1 MSAEL
6 EVRNAAMYRMHA
18 HGKTLQYIA
27 DQFGISRQAVSQI
40 IARYGTIGISDD
52 ESRTLQ
58 RAQLEYLQSEMIA
71 IVDAG
76 PAPAVNVKGEIIYD
90 AYGEQVKDYSG
101 MMSAADTARKI
112 SAETRR
118 MDALDLPRRKQM
130 VEDEAMKQANA
141 FLSQLDARIIQAEI
155 VNPENPDE

>member
-1 MSAEL
+1 MSQEL
-6 EVRNAAMYRMHA
+6 EARNTAMYKMHA
-18 HGKTLQYIA
+18 QGKTLQYIA
-27 DQFGISRQAVSQI
+27 DQFGISRQAVAKI
-40 IARYGTIGISDD
+40 IARYGAMGISDD

-71 IVDAG
+71 IVSNG

-90 AYGEQVKDYSG
+90 EFGEMVKDYSG
-101 MMSAADTARKI
+101 VISAADTARKI

-130 VEDEAMKQANA
+130 IEDEAMKEANR
-141 FLSQLDARIIQAEI
+141 FLAQLDSKIIQAEVI
-155 VNPENPDE
+155 KEIPPEE